1 MAAPHF
7 DAQLSPGPHSF
18 HGFHGSPD
26 LGLVQGGHKLVHNL
40 NEVLEGLGLDSPN
53 LSQAD
58 IPQVEV
64 TWSFFRAPGRLRD
77 PRVARDDPEPNR
89 T

>member
-1 MAAPHF
+1 MHNSA
-7 DAQLSPGPHSF
+7 
-18 HGFHGSPD
+18 
-26 LGLVQGGHKLVHNL
+26 LGLTPFTAFTDLLTFGPVQGGHKLVHNL
-40 NEVLEGLGLDSPN
+40 NEVLEGLGLDSPD